1 MPTSHHLQQGD
12 ASTYPLENLTLYVS
26 RDFSLTKTEKKE
38 RENLFV
44 CVLNNRK
51 CCKLILLL
59 SVKKFRQIK
68 LEGFSNRKKVFLF
81 VLFENILHVQEIWS
95 FLAEQSLLIFPCE
108 KQHPLMNSVLDK
120 KEQTII
126 AISLKNYPLSHL
138 GRVSYPHTPN
148 APNIAVV
155 FENQNY
161 D

>member
-1 MPTSHHLQQGD
+1 MSVGIFLWQKP
-12 ASTYPLENLTLYVS
+12 
-26 RDFSLTKTEKKE
+26 RTKR

-51 CCKLILLL
+51 CCKLILLF

-68 LEGFSNRKKVFLF
+68 LEGFSNRKKRNVFLF
-81 VLFENILHVQEIWS
+81 LLFENILHVQEIWS